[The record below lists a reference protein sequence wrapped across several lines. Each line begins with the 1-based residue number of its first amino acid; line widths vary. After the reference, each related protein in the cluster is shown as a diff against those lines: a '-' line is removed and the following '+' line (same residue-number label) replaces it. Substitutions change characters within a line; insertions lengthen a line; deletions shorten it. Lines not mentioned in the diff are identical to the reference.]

1 MATLFLIVLFA
12 GLALGSLVMWRGVE
26 RYDQHTPATD
36 ALGRELPAQP
46 IGLLFPVGAGA
57 LLGFGAVGY
66 QVLRHSALGSL
77 AALGVASLAGTIGAV
92 GARLLVSRWAVPAS
106 LRSPEDPR
114 FSLQGF
120 PGVVVAGIDAAD
132 RGEINYEAN
141 GRSVTIRARSLDG
154 TGIPVGDD
162 IAIDRLEDGVAYVEL
177 WSHVEERL

>member
-1 MATLFLIVLFA
+1 MATLFLVVLFA

-26 RYDQHTPATD
+26 RYDPRKPATD
-36 ALGRELPAQP
+36 TFGRELPAP
-46 IGLLFPVGAGA
+46 PVGLLFPVGASA
-57 LLGFGAVGY
+57 LLSFGAVGY
-66 QVLRHSALGSL
+66 QILRHSALGSL
-77 AALGVASLAGTIGAV
+77 AALSFSFLAGAV
-92 GARLLVSRWAVPAS
+92 GATGAKLLVSRWAVPAA

-132 RGEINYEAN
+132 QGEVTYEAN

-154 TGIPVGDD
+154 NGIPAGDE
-162 IAIDRLEDGVAYVEL
+162 IAIDRLEDGVAYVER